1 MTAGSFPSRLKYV
14 SFFLHLRLVAA
25 VIRVLSRRLARL
37 RRHFTSAFA
46 RTGVIAA
53 CLCPLAVASGKAAEQ
68 RPPLFLE
75 IDLTVERGATVAI
88 RFDFGDGIWN
98 ENSSVATL
106 PPGTAT
112 QTARLA
118 LPSRPIRGLRLDP
131 TGDDQPV
138 LITAMRLTDGSG
150 RSLRSLDPHSI
161 RPMNQIESI
170 VQEAGGVRVRPVPK
184 ADNPMVRIDLG
195 PLQQGMH
202 DALQWPTVGNGAVV
216 VLALI
221 FLASAAWAVLGAT
234 RAAAGPIPWL
244 GGTGIFFLVFG
255 TRLCWLNLFSRSVP
269 FWDEW
274 EGDALYILIPF
285 NGGFLDWGALIMPQ
299 WEHRILFTRTIT
311 LFGTL
316 VNGEWD
322 PRVAMTVSAAMFALT
337 TASLGLVLLATRQR
351 VGLVTAALLTV
362 AAALPY
368 DFNNLLWG
376 GQTQM
381 YGLVLFA
388 VCCLGIASTAK
399 VTAGTYAA
407 AGAAG
412 LVSLFTMGAGPVGS
426 GCAVGICLVRSWFER
441 MQRRRL
447 LGLAAVFFGVALV
460 GVCLHVSSR
469 AHVGFYARNFGQFQK
484 AFTGILAWPLPPW
497 IGFGALVWLPWAV
510 NGVSLL
516 RRREAN
522 SLEWLAV
529 GLGAWAAVDAIALG
543 YARQYEGPP
552 FDSRFFTP
560 ISVGAWASL
569 VSSAALLGRS
579 RSWRTSA
586 LPLTAIAAVGIG
598 LIGYGIA
605 GLKGAGESRVDRE
618 DRERR
623 VRLFLATGN
632 PTPVMEKP
640 THTNGEP
647 VIDRLES
654 PLLQTILPAA
664 FRRELAA
671 RPGHS
676 ALASATAGPVTTAAR
691 TLMKLGPLIALLGL
705 VALGLH
711 VRRNPAA

>member
-1 MTAGSFPSRLKYV
+1 MRRT
-14 SFFLHLRLVAA
+14 FFGTILLMSVTRALHRGG
-25 VIRVLSRRLARL
+25 I
-37 RRHFTSAFA
+37 F
-46 RTGVIAA
+46 AA
-53 CLCPLAVASGKAAEQ
+53 CFCLLAVAAGNATE
-68 RPPLFLE
+68 RRHPLFLE

-106 PPGTAT
+106 PPGTTT

-131 TGDDQPV
+131 TGDDQLV
-138 LITAMRLTDGSG
+138 MITAMRLTDGRG
-150 RSLRSLDPHSI
+150 HALRSLDLRSI

-170 VQEAGGVRVRPVPK
+170 VPESGGVRVRPVAK
-184 ADNPMVRIDLG
+184 AENPSLRIDLG

-202 DALQWPTVGNGAVV
+202 DALQWPTVGNRAVV
-216 VLALI
+216 LLALL
-221 FLASAAWAVLGAT
+221 FGGLGAWALFGAT
-234 RAAAGPIPWL
+234 RAAAGPSPWL
-244 GGTGIFFLVFG
+244 GGLGIFCIVFG
-255 TRLCWLNLFSRSVP
+255 ARLCWLNLFSRSVP

-299 WEHRILFTRTIT
+299 WEHRILLTRTIT

-337 TASLGLVLLATRQR
+337 TTLLGIVLLATRQR
-351 VGLVTAALLTV
+351 GGLVAAGILTV

-388 VCCLGIASTAK
+388 VCCLGIASTPE

-426 GCAVGICLVRSWFER
+426 GCAVGICLVRSGFER
-441 MQRRRL
+441 AQRRRL
-447 LGLAAVFFGVALV
+447 LGLAAVFCGVALV

-510 NGVSLL
+510 NGVSIL

-522 SLEWLAV
+522 AVEWLAV

-569 VSSAALLGRS
+569 LSSAALLGRS
-579 RSWRTSA
+579 RSRRAAA
-586 LPLTAIAAVGIG
+586 LPLVATVAVGIG
-598 LIGYGIA
+598 LICYGIV

-676 ALASATAGPVTTAAR
+676 ALASAAAGPVTTATR

-705 VALGLH
+705 AAMGLH
-711 VRRNPAA
+711 VRRSFAA